1 MFLWKGSPS
10 TKPID
15 FGISTIVEDS
25 TQTNLEN
32 TANPMAM
39 QLQDDLTCNSKIDD
53 TADTDG
59 LESHLQKRDT
69 MKSQKRKANQVGATK
84 QFVDA
89 KREKLQGKL
98 GQRAKQDVLPKHS
111 QRDIEIKEQLLFE
124 IKQEN
129 SDDMKTIAGSM
140 SISSLYHQDYK

>member
-1 MFLWKGSPS
+1 M
-10 TKPID
+10 
-15 FGISTIVEDS
+15 EDS

-69 MKSQKRKANQVGATK
+69 MKSQKRKANQVGATQ

>member
-1 MFLWKGSPS
+1 M
-10 TKPID
+10 
-15 FGISTIVEDS
+15 EDS

-69 MKSQKRKANQVGATK
+69 MKSQKRKANQVGSTK
-84 QFVDA
+84 QFVDT

-98 GQRAKQDVLPKHS
+98 GQRAKQDVLLRHS
-111 QRDIEIKEQLLFE
+111 QRDIEIKEQLLSE
-124 IKQEN
+124 IKQKD

-140 SISSLYHQDYK
+140 SMLTQSISSGLQMMQMLM